1 MAVDPEHD
9 VSDEA
14 PSKEARDGRLRPA
27 MFEDD
32 EEPRFPWWL
41 PFPGLA
47 LALGWAAYQGF
58 GTADGGGISEAGELL
73 LWPGAAIFLATT
85 VTAYFGWRLDLD

>member
-1 MAVDPEHD
+1 MAGFE
-9 VSDEA
+9 DEA
-14 PSKEARDGRLRPA
+14 RRGRGNDGRLRPA

-32 EEPRFPWWL
+32 EEPRFPAWL
-41 PFPGLA
+41 PLPGIL

-58 GTADGGGISEAGELL
+58 AADGSLAAEVAARL
-73 LWPGAAIFLATT
+73 LWPGLPIFLVTT